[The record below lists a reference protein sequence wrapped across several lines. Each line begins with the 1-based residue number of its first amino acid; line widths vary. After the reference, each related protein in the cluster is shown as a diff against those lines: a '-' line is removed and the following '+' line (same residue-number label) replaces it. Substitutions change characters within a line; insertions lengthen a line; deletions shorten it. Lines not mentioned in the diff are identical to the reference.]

1 MPTIV
6 INNPDTKLS
15 VDQNCFTLRSKGRKI
30 GRIPAMMID
39 AIVVEQGVEI
49 TRKALG
55 RLGRSGI
62 PVVLLDGAGR
72 VQSRILPGWT
82 QDPAPRLAM
91 ARVCL
96 DEAAS
101 LSMARRWV
109 EAKIRNQAAVL
120 RASLRNYPNPEVAK
134 ARQTLLE
141 SASRVPGAASR
152 DELMGME
159 GYAARTYFGV
169 FRHLLRPDW
178 IEFNGRNR
186 RPPMDPVNATL
197 SYAYAVLYAR
207 LTSLCEVAGLDP
219 AHGFLHP
226 PERYRASLALDLLE
240 PFRPA
245 LADRLVLS
253 MFNRKML
260 REEHFGAE
268 RHPAPGIFLNK
279 EGRRIFLEKIAAWL
293 PGCDEFLP
301 GFTAPSGVITREV
314 EALRKAATSGKPE
327 SFQPYRI
334 EDA

>member
-1 MPTIV
+1 
-6 INNPDTKLS
+6 
-15 VDQNCFTLRSKGRKI
+15 
-30 GRIPAMMID
+30 MMIE
-39 AIVVEQGVEI
+39 AIVVEQGVEV

-72 VQSRILPGWT
+72 VQSRVVPGWYH
-82 QDPAPRLAM
+82 DPTARLSM
-91 ARVCL
+91 AAACL
-96 DEAAS
+96 DQERA

-120 RASLRNYPNPEVAK
+120 RASLRNHPNPQMAE
-134 ARQTLLE
+134 ARNTLLE
-141 SASRVPGAASR
+141 SASRVSGAATR

-159 GYAARTYFGV
+159 GYAARVYFGV
-169 FRHLLRPDW
+169 FRHLLRPEW

-186 RPPMDPVNATL
+186 RPPLDPVNAAL
-197 SYAYAVLYAR
+197 SYAYAILYAR
-207 LTSLCEVAGLDP
+207 LVSLCEVTGLDP
-219 AHGFLHP
+219 YHGFLHP
-226 PERYRASLALDLLE
+226 PQKFRASLALDLLE
-240 PFRPA
+240 PLRPA

-279 EGRRIFLEKIAAWL
+279 EGRMVFAEHTAKWL

-301 GFTAPSGVITREV
+301 GFSSPTGVVTREV
-314 EALRKAATSGKPE
+314 DALRKAAADGKPE

-334 EDA
+334 EQEDA